1 MITTL
6 RPASQGNYN
15 NWTLGAG
22 ASKPVA
28 LQGPNDDDASYITA
42 STAVRDSFVHDGL
55 AAWVFGITTHSVR
68 HYSKSIT
75 GGGGGNWP
83 VVYGFLR
90 RAGVDYDGA
99 GNTMTAA
106 YINSAPDVDLISA
119 TPTREEV
126 NATEIGVW
134 LTSAGYGDART
145 SSLRWPITHKVAP
158 RGFVCIIGQWLGP
171 LVAVGLSEMRRLAME
186 LSRRSPHLITPDEYM
201 TAWRELREARNR
213 RFYFRPASRLY
224 VPAGI

>member
-6 RPASQGNYN
+6 SPASQGNYN

-22 ASKPVA
+22 ASKPTA
-28 LQGPNDDDASYITA
+28 LLLPNDADTTYITA
-42 STAVRDSFVHDGL
+42 STAVRDSFAHSQL
-55 AAWVFGITTHSVR
+55 PAWVFGVTTHNLR
-68 HYSKSIT
+68 HRSRSAT

-90 RAGVDYDGA
+90 RSAADTDGA
-99 GNTMTAA
+99 GNAMIAT
-106 YINSAPDVDLISA
+106 YVSSAGDVDLISA
-119 TPTREEV
+119 TPTRAEV

-134 LTSAGYGDART
+134 LTSAGFGDALCT
-145 SSLRWPITHKVAP
+145 TLWWVITHKVAP
-158 RGFVCIIGQWLGP
+158 RGFVCVIGQWLGP
-171 LVAVGLSEMRRLAME
+171 LVAVGLSEMRRLATE

-213 RFYFRPASRLY
+213 RFYFRPASGLY
-224 VPAGI
+224 VPAYR